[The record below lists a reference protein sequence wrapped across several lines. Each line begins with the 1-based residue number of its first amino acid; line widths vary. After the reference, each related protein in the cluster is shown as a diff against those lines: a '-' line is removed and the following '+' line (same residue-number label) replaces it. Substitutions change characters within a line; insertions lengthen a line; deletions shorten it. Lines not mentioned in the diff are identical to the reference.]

1 MVASNERPSNSVRDC
16 SCECHDTGIG
26 KAGST
31 VRILGSVDNTIDLY
45 VSTPPKT
52 KWIFVDDVER
62 DMEKKVTKFPDGWS
76 YVGRDTDEQC

>member
-1 MVASNERPSNSVRDC
+1 MSNERPSNSVCDC

-31 VRILGSVDNTIDLY
+31 VRILGSVNNSIDLF
-45 VSTPPKT
+45 VSTPAKT

-62 DMEKKVTKFPDGWS
+62 EVKTSFPDGWT

>member
-1 MVASNERPSNSVRDC
+1 MRNERPSDSVCDC
-16 SCECHDTGIG
+16 SCKCHDSGIG

-31 VRILGSVDNTIDLY
+31 AHILGSVRGSIDLY
-45 VSTPPKT
+45 VSTPAKT

-62 DMEKKVTKFPDGWS
+62 EVNTSFPDGWT